1 MTVRLLMRDV
11 RFGFSFVAFSLVAA
25 AFLGMLFSIGSAGLI
40 VYKGGDTSAYS
51 MGDFLAHAFDFSAPL
66 DLWQLIQGRPLS
78 ITFPWFFPTA
88 VLFSSLSEYL
98 RSDARGAGYRVMLAS
113 GSRWAWWVA
122 KCLWVCLVVCAFWA
136 IYLGMFLIT
145 SSVFFDV
152 SPTLSVTQ
160 EGLAFI
166 KTGLVEPIM
175 VDMTIFPLIALLVP
189 VCIALA
195 LVQSAISLLVDRMLG
210 YVLTMGVLFASAM
223 VYHPL
228 LIGNYLI
235 SGRCPGI
242 FADAFGMNWGL
253 ALSLVL
259 AWIGVAVGGMFVS
272 RMTIYGG
279 SRDE

>member
-1 MTVRLLMRDV
+1 MTTIKLLARDI
-11 RFGFSFVAFSLVAA
+11 RFGFPYVAFSLVAA
-25 AFLGMLFSIGSAGLI
+25 SLLGTLFSIGSAGEI
-40 VYKGGDTSAYS
+40 VYRGEELGVHTL
-51 MGDFLAHAFDFSAPL
+51 GDFLAIAFDFSTPL
-66 DLWQLIQGRPLS
+66 DLWALIQGRSLS

-88 VLFSSLSEYL
+88 ILFSSLSEYP
-98 RSDARGAGYRVMLAS
+98 RDDVRGAGYRAMLGS

-122 KCLWVCLVVCAFWA
+122 KCLWVCLVVCLFWTLF
-136 IYLGMFLIT
+136 LGFFALA
-145 SSVFFDV
+145 SYVFGA
-152 SPTLSVTQ
+152 SMSLSVTQ
-160 EGLAFI
+160 GALVYIHSELTASGIGMNMLPLA
-166 KTGLVEPIM
+166 
-175 VDMTIFPLIALLVP
+175 ALLIP
-189 VCIALA
+189 VCGGLA
-195 LVQSAISLLVDRMLG
+195 LVQTAVSLLIDRMLG

-259 AWIGVAVGGMFVS
+259 AWMAVAVGGVFVS